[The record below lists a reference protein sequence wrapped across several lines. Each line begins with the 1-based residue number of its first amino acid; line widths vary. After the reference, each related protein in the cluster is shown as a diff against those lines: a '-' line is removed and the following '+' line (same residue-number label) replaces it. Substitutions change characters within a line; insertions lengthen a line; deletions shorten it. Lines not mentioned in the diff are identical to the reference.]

1 MNPALAHTLEPRL
14 RLHVAPH
21 TLSCLTLFVPAAT
34 GSLSP
39 SDSDILNLIL
49 WSEGCFLIS
58 EGSLPFCILQNQSPL
73 GPGCSLWA
81 ELLC

>member
-14 RLHVAPH
+14 RLHVPSH
-21 TLSCLTLFVPAAT
+21 LVTAAT
-34 GSLSP
+34 GSLSL
-39 SDSDILNLIL
+39 SDSDVLDLIL

-58 EGSLPFCILQNQSPL
+58 EGSLPFCISQDQSLL